1 MDPMTVW
8 LVSAIL
14 VVTLVLLITD
24 KAPVDLVA
32 VGIMVILALTGI
44 LEPAEAVAG
53 FANPAVITV
62 AAMFLM
68 SRGMIRTGAVGF
80 IGQRVIAAS
89 RGNHRMALLMTLL
102 IVATASA
109 FINNTPVVVLFIPI
123 MMAIGCE
130 FGISPSKFLI
140 PVSYA
145 SILAGTCTLVGTSTN
160 IIVSDLSSQAGYG
173 PIGMFELASVGLPV
187 AVIGIAFLTLT
198 SSRFMPGH
206 TAATCHVDGGENR
219 TYLAELR
226 LSEGSPL
233 IGRPPQEFME
243 SHPAIDIIEVVRGS
257 QIHYPD
263 DPDLRFTREDLLLA
277 KSSATDLVALL
288 AEGLAELPHENADL
302 SVGGADPEH
311 LIVELV
317 IPPQSGLLGAKVPD
331 TKLFR
336 DERIQILAIKRRS
349 HHYADLKI
357 HKRRLRV
364 GDILLVRSP
373 IDKLENLRGD
383 GDLIVIEDVHHEIVH
398 KRLAGRALMI
408 FGGVVT
414 AAATGLL
421 PIMVAALTGVVFMI
435 LTGCLHLRTAYRE
448 LRADVLLLIVGTIAL
463 GQAMEKSGATQLY
476 ANAFLQLFTG
486 AGPTVVLGGFL
497 LLTSIGTQILSN
509 NATAVLLLPVAI
521 STALALSVD
530 PRPFIIAVC
539 LGASACFASPIGYQ
553 TNLMVYGPG
562 NYRFVDYLKLGLPLN
577 LIVIAAGTLLIP
589 RFWPF

>member
-1 MDPMTVW
+1 MMIW
-8 LVSAIL
+8 LVTTIL
-14 VVTLVLLITD
+14 LVTLVLLVTD

-32 VGIMVILALTGI
+32 VGIMVALTVTGV
-44 LEPAEAVAG
+44 LRPDEAVAG
-53 FANPAVITV
+53 FASPAVITV

-80 IGQRVIAAS
+80 IGQQVIAMA
-89 RGNHRMALLMTLL
+89 RGNHRLALLMSLV
-102 IVATASA
+102 IVAVASA

-123 MMAIGCE
+123 MMAISCE
-130 FGISPSKFLI
+130 YGISPSKFLI
-140 PVSYA
+140 PISYA

-160 IIVSDLSSQAGYG
+160 IIVSDLSVQAGYA
-173 PIGMFELASVGLPV
+173 PIGMFELAWVGLPV
-187 AVIGIAFLTLT
+187 AVIGIGFLTLT
-198 SSRFMPGH
+198 ASRFMPGH
-206 TAATCHVDGGENR
+206 AAATCHVDDGEDR
-219 TYLAELR
+219 TYLSELQ
-226 LSEGSPL
+226 LPTSSAL
-233 IGRPPQEFME
+233 IGQSPDVLSDRY
-243 SHPAIDIIEVVRGS
+243 PALEIIEVVRGS
-257 QIHYPD
+257 DIHYPD
-263 DPDLRFTREDLLLA
+263 EAGLRFASTDLLLV
-277 KSSATDLVALL
+277 KSSANDIVAAL
-288 AEGLAELPHENADL
+288 AEGLAELPHEQVDL
-302 SVGGADPEH
+302 AAKGADPDH

-317 IPPQSGLLGAKVPD
+317 LPPQSRLLGAKVPD
-331 TKLFR
+331 TSLFG

-373 IDKLENLRGD
+373 LEQLDRLRNEGD
-383 GDLIVIEDVHHEIVH
+383 FIVIEDVHHEIVH

-408 FGGVVT
+408 FSGVVV

-421 PIMVAALTGVVFMI
+421 SIMVAAMAGVLLMI
-435 LTGCLHLRTAYRE
+435 LTGCLQLRTAYRE

-463 GQAMEKSGATQLY
+463 GQAMQKTGATDLY
-476 ANAFLQLFTG
+476 ADAFLQLFAG
-486 AGPTVVLGGFL
+486 AAPSVVLGGFL

-509 NATAVLLLPVAI
+509 NATAVLLLPVAV
-521 STALALSVD
+521 STALSLGVD

-539 LGASACFASPIGYQ
+539 FGASACFASPIGYQ

-577 LIVIAAGTLLIP
+577 LMVIAAGTVLIP

>member
-1 MDPMTVW
+1 MTIW
-8 LVSAIL
+8 LVTAIL
-14 VVTLVLLITD
+14 LVTLILLITD

-32 VGIMVILALTGI
+32 VGIMVALTVTGI
-44 LEPAEAVAG
+44 LEPGQAVAG

-80 IGQRVIAAS
+80 IGQRVIKGS
-89 RGNHRMALLMTLL
+89 RGNPHRALLMSLL
-102 IVATASA
+102 IVAAASA

-123 MMAIGCE
+123 MMAVSCE

-140 PVSYA
+140 PISYA

-160 IIVSDLSSQAGYG
+160 IIVSNLSIQAGYA
-173 PIGMFELASVGLPV
+173 PIAMFELAWVGLPV
-187 AVIGIAFLTLT
+187 ALIGILFLTLT
-198 SSRFMPGH
+198 ASRFLPGH
-206 TAATCHVDGGENR
+206 AAATCHVEGGKNR
-219 TYLAELR
+219 AYLAELR
-226 LSEGSPL
+226 LPGRSAL
-233 IGRPPQEFME
+233 IGRTPAGLAD
-243 SHPAIDIIEVVRGS
+243 SHPAVGIIEVVRGS
-257 QIHYPD
+257 DIHYPD
-263 DPDLRFTREDLLLA
+263 EAGLRLAPGDLLLV

-288 AEGLAELPHENADL
+288 AAGLVELPHEDADFTKAG
-302 SVGGADPEH
+302 SDPQH

-317 IPPQSGLLGAKVPD
+317 IPPGSGLLGARVPD
-331 TKLFR
+331 TRLFR
-336 DERIQILAIKRRS
+336 DEEIQILAIKRRS

-357 HKRRLRV
+357 RTRRLRV

-373 IDKLENLRGD
+373 IDKVASLRSEGD
-383 GDLIVIEDVHHEIVH
+383 FIVIEDVHHEIVH
-398 KRLAGRALMI
+398 KRLAGRALLI
-408 FGGVVT
+408 FGGVVI

-421 PIMVAALTGVVFMI
+421 SIMVAAMAGVLLMI
-435 LTGCLHLRTAYRE
+435 LTGCLQLRTAYRE

-463 GQAMEKSGATQLY
+463 GQAMQATGATELY
-476 ANAFLQLFTG
+476 AHAFLKLFAG
-486 AGPTVVLGGFL
+486 AGPSVVLAGFL
-497 LLTSIGTQILSN
+497 LLTSLGTQILSN

-521 STALALSVD
+521 STALTLGVD

-577 LIVIAAGTLLIP
+577 LIVITGGAVLIP
-589 RFWPF
+589 YFWPF